1 MTKALDLVL
10 LTPATAI
17 VTFKDAF
24 MHYVNAAELM
34 QFFSQERFYL
44 TLRVFYNRLNTIINT
59 LPEQQLPLEVFDR
72 FKRADCPDLARKN
85 LGIRSDLQHVQLRIK
100 PHTKSKQIAALHQE
114 LQSVLKK
121 AIFAVASLLNNFL
134 IEVPI
139 RR

>member
-1 MTKALDLVL
+1 MKFDEALDLVL
-10 LTPATAI
+10 LTPEAAI

-59 LPEQQLPLEVFDR
+59 LQEQQLPLEVFDR
-72 FKRADCPDLARKN
+72 FREQIAPIWRGKSPEFEQ
-85 LGIRSDLQHVQLRIK
+85 IFQHVQLRIK

-121 AIFAVASLLNNFL
+121 GDFAVASLLNSL
-134 IEVPI
+134 LD
-139 RR
+139 